1 MRNDFIGSKCQ
12 NTTAL
17 LSLEV
22 QTGTYSKSRRTDIQF
37 RDDVINFFRVPPM
50 QDR

>member
-1 MRNDFIGSKCQ
+1 MSKHHGSVD
-12 NTTAL
+12 
-17 LSLEV
+17 LEV

-37 RDDVINFFRVPPM
+37 RDDVINFIMVPPT